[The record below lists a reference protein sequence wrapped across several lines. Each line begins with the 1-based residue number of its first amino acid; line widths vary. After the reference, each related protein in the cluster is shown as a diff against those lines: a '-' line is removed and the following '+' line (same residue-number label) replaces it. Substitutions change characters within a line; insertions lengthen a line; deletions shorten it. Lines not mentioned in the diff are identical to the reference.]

1 MPRYCPRC
9 GEALHSDGTTK
20 GEVRKTARRAYE
32 KPEPLAK
39 KLRKASPYAK
49 KYGKAFK
56 KVAKKYKKK
65 NGGWKKDGFKRAQ
78 KAAHR
83 LAKR

>member
-32 KPEPLAK
+32 PEKKP
-39 KLRKASPYAK
+39 RKVSAYHKA
-49 KYGKAFK
+49 YGSAFK
-56 KVAKKYKKK
+56 RIESKYKLK
-65 NGGWKKDGFKRAQ
+65 NGKWGKNGFKRA
-78 KAAHR
+78 AAEAR
-83 LAKR
+83 RIAKKETR